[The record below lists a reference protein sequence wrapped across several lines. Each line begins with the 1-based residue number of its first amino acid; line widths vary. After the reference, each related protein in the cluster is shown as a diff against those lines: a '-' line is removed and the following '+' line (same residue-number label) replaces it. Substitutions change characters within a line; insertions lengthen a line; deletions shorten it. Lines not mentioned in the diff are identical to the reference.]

1 LIDVIIAADPE
12 PALMLRCNIRD
23 ILGSNRRKRRPLELY
38 QLRGFVAVAELGH
51 LTRAAERL
59 HVSQPALSAQ
69 IKALEDELGVT
80 LFDRVPTGMALTA
93 AGHRLLPEALKVAAA
108 AQALR
113 GAAASIKGEI
123 AGRVKLGTLA
133 DPTFIRLGELLT
145 RATERYP
152 LLDVELHH
160 EISGVAFDKVRDGD
174 LDASFYYGDRVHP
187 DVASIALR
195 PMTYRVAVP
204 AAWRESLEDAPWQTI
219 AEQPWI
225 IPPPISTHHALVT
238 SLFATRGGAPAK
250 LIEADNEVVLRSLV
264 IAGIGIALMRED
276 VALQAQQAGEVHV
289 WSDTRLETSLQFIHP
304 RLRSDEPVIAA
315 LPAVIADVWRP
326 KAAAAAKDTALPH
339 VA

>member
-1 LIDVIIAADPE
+1 
-12 PALMLRCNIRD
+12 M
-23 ILGSNRRKRRPLELY
+23 ELY

-69 IKALEDELGVT
+69 IKALEDELGVG
-80 LFDRVPTGMALTA
+80 LFDRLPTGMALTA
-93 AGHRLLPEALKVAAA
+93 AGHRLLPEALKVVAA

-113 GAAASIKGEI
+113 GVAASIKGDI

-133 DPTFIRLGELLT
+133 DPGFIRLGELLT
-145 RATERYP
+145 LTTERYP

-160 EISGVAFDKVRDGD
+160 EISGAAFDKVRDGD

-195 PMTYRVAVP
+195 PMTYRIAAP
-204 AAWRESLEDAPWQTI
+204 AAWRQSVEGAPWQTI

-225 IPPPISTHHALVT
+225 IPPPISTHHALAA

-250 LIEADNEVVLRSLV
+250 LVEADNEAVLRSLV
-264 IAGIGIALMRED
+264 VAGIGIALMRED
-276 VALQAQQAGEVHV
+276 IALQAQQAGEICI
-289 WSDTRLETSLQFIHP
+289 WSDTRLETSLQFIVP
-304 RLRSDEPVIAA
+304 RARADEPVLSA
-315 LPAVIADVWRP
+315 LRGVIADVWRP
-326 KAAAAAKDTALPH
+326 QSAIASNETALPR
-339 VA
+339 VKLESEP

>member
-1 LIDVIIAADPE
+1 
-12 PALMLRCNIRD
+12 M
-23 ILGSNRRKRRPLELY
+23 ELY

-93 AGHRLLPEALKVAAA
+93 AGHRLLPEALKVVAA

-123 AGRVKLGTLA
+123 TGRVKLGTLA
-133 DPTFIRLGELLT
+133 DPTFIRLGELLA

-152 LLDVELHH
+152 LVDVELHH
-160 EISGVAFDKVRDGD
+160 EISGAAFDKVRDGD

-195 PMTYRVAVP
+195 PMVYRIAAP
-204 AAWRESLEDAPWQTI
+204 AAWQPIVDGAPWQTI

-225 IPPPISTHHALVT
+225 IPPPISTHHALAA

-250 LIEADNEVVLRSLV
+250 LVEADNEAVLRSLV
-264 IAGIGIALMRED
+264 VAGIGIALMRED
-276 VALQAQQAGEVHV
+276 IALQAQQAGEICI
-289 WSDTRLETSLQFIHP
+289 WSDTRLRTSLQFIVP
-304 RLRSDEPVIAA
+304 RARADEPVLCA
-315 LPAVIADVWRP
+315 LCGVVADVWHPESAVASKR
-326 KAAAAAKDTALPH
+326 TALPR

>member
-1 LIDVIIAADPE
+1 V
-12 PALMLRCNIRD
+12 
-23 ILGSNRRKRRPLELY
+23 ELY

-93 AGHRLLPEALKVAAA
+93 AGHRLLPEAMKVVAA

-123 AGRVKLGTLA
+123 AGRVRLGTLA

-174 LDASFYYGDRVHP
+174 LDGSFYYGDRVHP
-187 DVASIALR
+187 DVANIELR
-195 PMTYRVAVP
+195 PMAYRIAAP
-204 AAWRESLEDAPWQTI
+204 AAWAPALEGAPWQTI

-225 IPPPISTHHALVT
+225 IPPPISTHHVLAA
-238 SLFATRGGAPAK
+238 SLFATRGGAPPR
-250 LIEADNEVVLRSLV
+250 LIEADNEAVLRSLV

-276 VALQAQQAGEVHV
+276 LALQAQQAGEIFV
-289 WSDTRLETSLQFIHP
+289 WSDTRLETSLQFVYP
-304 RLRSDEPVIAA
+304 RLRADEPVIAA
-315 LPAVIADVWRP
+315 LRGVIADVWSAP
-326 KAAAAAKDTALPH
+326 PAAPANETAL
-339 VA
+339 VRAA